1 MKRLSI
7 FILGVVATFMLAPT
21 VQVEARDQISIVGS
35 STVYP
40 YGTVNA
46 QRLGEEG
53 YNTPTYNSTGT
64 GGGMKLFC
72 GGVGVDHPDMTGAS
86 RPMKAKEA
94 KLCAENGV
102 NNVIE
107 VMWAND
113 GITFSH
119 SNDAE
124 PFSVTREEIFMA
136 MAKEVCVPVS
146 GVKYSGGEKV
156 ECEVEENPYTSWNQI
171 NPNFPDYKIE
181 VLVAP
186 PTSGTRDAFDGNV
199 MEAGCNLPSEMEDL
213 CVEYREDGRIIEM
226 GENDTLIVQKL
237 REDKERFGYFGYSYL
252 KDNADRLQAATVEGV
267 APTAE
272 TIAEYEYPMARP
284 LFIYVKAD
292 HVGVIPG
299 IQEYTQM
306 MVSDAAIG
314 DNGYLTAIGAAPM
327 VPELKDRVRN
337 ITDTLDPMGF
347 NIADCVNKEHPLK
360 DAGYKFSSSL
370 CK

>member
-136 MAKEVCVPVS
+136 MGKEVCVPVS
-146 GVKYSGGEKV
+146 GLKYSGGEKV
-156 ECEVEENPYTSWNQI
+156 ECEVQENPYTSWNQI
-171 NPNFPDYKIE
+171 NPNFPD
-181 VLVAP
+181 
-186 PTSGTRDAFDGNV
+186 
-199 MEAGCNLPSEMEDL
+199 
-213 CVEYREDGRIIEM
+213 
-226 GENDTLIVQKL
+226 
-237 REDKERFGYFGYSYL
+237 
-252 KDNADRLQAATVEGV
+252 
-267 APTAE
+267 
-272 TIAEYEYPMARP
+272 
-284 LFIYVKAD
+284 
-292 HVGVIPG
+292 
-299 IQEYTQM
+299 
-306 MVSDAAIG
+306 
-314 DNGYLTAIGAAPM
+314 
-327 VPELKDRVRN
+327 
-337 ITDTLDPMGF
+337 
-347 NIADCVNKEHPLK
+347 
-360 DAGYKFSSSL
+360 
-370 CK
+370 

>member
-1 MKRLSI
+1 MKKISTL
-7 FILGVVATFMLAPT
+7 ILGAVAAIMLAQT
-21 VQVEARDQISIVGS
+21 SQVEARDQISIVGS

-46 QRLGEEG
+46 QRLGEDG
-53 YNTPTYNSTGT
+53 FNTPTYNSTGT

-86 RPMKAKEA
+86 RPMKSSEA
-94 KLCAENGV
+94 KLCVDNGV
-102 NNVIE
+102 DNVIE
-107 VMWAND
+107 FMWAND

-119 SNDAE
+119 SNAAV
-124 PFSVTREEIFMA
+124 SVELTREEIFTA
-136 MAKEVCVPVS
+136 MAA
-146 GVKYSGGEKV
+146 KV
-156 ECEVEENPYTSWNQI
+156 VVDGKVVDNPYTSWNQI
-171 NPNFPDYKIE
+171 NPDLPNYKIE

-199 MEAGCNLPSEMEDL
+199 MEAGCTLPEDMEDL

-237 REDKERFGYFGYSYL
+237 VEDEERFGYFGYSYL
-252 KDNADRLQAATVEGV
+252 KDNADKLQASTVEGV
-267 APTAE
+267 LPTAQ
-272 TIAEYEYPMARP
+272 TIAEYKYPMARP
-284 LFIYVKAD
+284 LFIYAKAD

-299 IQEYTQM
+299 IQEYAQK
-306 MVSDAAIG
+306 MVSDEAIG
-314 DNGYLTAIGAAPM
+314 ENGYLTAIGAAPM
-327 VPELKDRVRN
+327 VPELLDRVRN
-337 ITDTLDPMGF
+337 IADTLDPMGF
-347 NIADCVNKEHPLK
+347 NIASCANKEHPLK

>member
-1 MKRLSI
+1 MKKISTL
-7 FILGVVATFMLAPT
+7 ILGAVAAIMLAPAS
-21 VQVEARDQISIVGS
+21 QVEARDQISIVGS

-46 QRLGEEG
+46 QRLGEDG
-53 YNTPTYNSTGT
+53 FNTPTYNSTGT

-94 KLCAENGV
+94 KLCADNGV
-102 NNVIE
+102 DNVIE
-107 VMWAND
+107 FMWAND

-119 SNDAE
+119 SNAAV
-124 PFSVTREEIFMA
+124 SVELTREEIFTA
-136 MAKEVCVPVS
+136 MGAKVVVD
-146 GVKYSGGEKV
+146 GKV
-156 ECEVEENPYTSWNQI
+156 VDNPYTSWNQI
-171 NPNFPDYKIE
+171 NPDLPNYKIE

-199 MEAGCNLPSEMEDL
+199 MEAGCTLPEDMEDL

-237 REDKERFGYFGYSYL
+237 VEDKERFGYFGYSYL
-252 KDNADRLQAATVEGV
+252 KDNADKLQASTVEGV
-267 APTAE
+267 LPTAQ
-272 TIAEYEYPMARP
+272 TIAEYKYPMARP
-284 LFIYVKAD
+284 LFIYAKAD

-299 IQEYTQM
+299 IQEYAQK
-306 MVSDAAIG
+306 MVSDEAIG
-314 DNGYLTAIGAAPM
+314 ENGYLTAIGAAPM
-327 VPELKDRVRN
+327 VPELLDRVRN
-337 ITDTLDPMGF
+337 IADTLDPMGF
-347 NIADCVNKEHPLK
+347 NIASCANGEHPLK

>member
-1 MKRLSI
+1 MKRLSTL
-7 FILGVVATFMLAPT
+7 ILGVVATFMLAPT

-86 RPMKAKEA
+86 RPMKASEA

-119 SNDAE
+119 SNEAE
-124 PFSVTREEIFMA
+124 KFSVTREEIFNA
-136 MAKEVCVPVS
+136 MAA
-146 GVKYSGGEKV
+146 KV
-156 ECEVEENPYTSWNQI
+156 VVDGKVVDNPYTSWNQI
-171 NPNFPDYKIE
+171 NSSFPNYKIE

-199 MEAGCNLPSEMEDL
+199 MEAGCNLPTEDG
-213 CVEYREDGRIIEM
+213 CTDYREDGRIIEM

-267 APTAE
+267 QPTAQ

-327 VPELKDRVRN
+327 VPELLDRVRN

>member
-1 MKRLSI
+1 MKKIPTLV
-7 FILGVVATFMLAPT
+7 LGAVAAIMLAPAS
-21 VQVEARDQISIVGS
+21 QVEARDQISIVGS

-46 QRLGEEG
+46 QRLGEDG
-53 YNTPTYNSTGT
+53 FNTPTYNSTGT

-86 RPMKAKEA
+86 RPMKSSEA
-94 KLCAENGV
+94 KICADNGV
-102 NNVIE
+102 DNVIE
-107 VMWAND
+107 FMWAND

-119 SNDAE
+119 SNEAE
-124 PFSVTREEIFMA
+124 SFELTREEIFTA
-136 MAKEVCVPVS
+136 MGAVVAVPVD
-146 GVKYSGGEKV
+146 GLKYVDGKQIKFEYV
-156 ECEVEENPYTSWNQI
+156 PNPYTSWNQI
-171 NPNFPDYKIE
+171 NPNLPDYKIE

-199 MEAGCNLPSEMEDL
+199 MEAGCTLPEDMEDL

-237 REDKERFGYFGYSYL
+237 VEDKERFGYFGYSYL
-252 KDNADRLQAATVEGV
+252 KDNADKLQATKVEGV
-267 APTAE
+267 LPTAE
-272 TIAEYEYPMARP
+272 TIAEYKYPMARP
-284 LFIYVKAD
+284 LFIYAKAD

-299 IQEYTQM
+299 IQEYAQK
-306 MVSDAAIG
+306 MVSDEAIG
-314 DNGYLTAIGAAPM
+314 EDGYLTAIGAAPM
-327 VPELKDRVRN
+327 VPELLDRVRN
-337 ITDTLDPMGF
+337 IADTLDPMGF
-347 NIADCVNKEHPLK
+347 NIASCANKEHPLK

>member
-1 MKRLSI
+1 MKKISTL
-7 FILGVVATFMLAPT
+7 ILGAVAAIMLAPT
-21 VQVEARDQISIVGS
+21 SQVEARDQISIVGS

-46 QRLGEEG
+46 QRLGEDG
-53 YNTPTYNSTGT
+53 FNTPTYNSTGT

-86 RPMKAKEA
+86 RPMKSSEA
-94 KLCAENGV
+94 KLCADNGV
-102 NNVIE
+102 DNVIE
-107 VMWAND
+107 FMWAND

-119 SNDAE
+119 SNSAV
-124 PFSVTREEIFMA
+124 SVELTREEIFTA
-136 MAKEVCVPVS
+136 MAA
-146 GVKYSGGEKV
+146 KV
-156 ECEVEENPYTSWNQI
+156 VVDGKVVDNPYTSWNQI
-171 NPNFPDYKIE
+171 NPDLPNYKIE

-199 MEAGCNLPSEMEDL
+199 MEAGCTLPEDMEDL

-237 REDKERFGYFGYSYL
+237 VEDKERFGYFGYSYL
-252 KDNADRLQAATVEGV
+252 KDNADKLQASAVEGV
-267 APTAE
+267 LPTAQ
-272 TIAEYEYPMARP
+272 TIAEYKYPMARP
-284 LFIYVKAD
+284 LFIYAKAD

-299 IQEYTQM
+299 IQEYAQK
-306 MVSDAAIG
+306 MVSDEAIG
-314 DNGYLTAIGAAPM
+314 ENGYLTAIGAAPM
-327 VPELKDRVRN
+327 VPELLDRVRN
-337 ITDTLDPMGF
+337 IADTLDPMGF
-347 NIADCVNKEHPLK
+347 NIASCANKEHPLK